1 MTSTKTNLL
10 SEQNPDYTQPVLQ
23 SVLVPS
29 DFSAGSLTAFQHALK
44 AALVARSRLTILHLS
59 PGVAESW
66 TEFAGVGETLA
77 RWGLLP
83 PGSPKWAVPELG
95 IEVRNVIARE
105 GNPVKS
111 VLRHLA
117 TDPADLIVIATH
129 AYPDRVT
136 WLRQTVTEPIARRS
150 AQMTL
155 LLPDAAVGFVSPRD
169 GSVSL
174 GRILIPIAANPPP
187 QPALAA
193 AARLAVRLRR
203 PQGTFVLLHVGGPD
217 TMPAVQ
223 CPEVSGWE
231 WKKVTR
237 TGDVIDGIVDAAEKE
252 AADLIVMATDGRNGF
267 LDALRGS
274 HSERVLR
281 KARWPLLTIP
291 VGSLVESA
299 ISHEKL
305 VRAN

>member
-1 MTSTKTNLL
+1 MTTTITN
-10 SEQNPDYTQPVLQ
+10 SSSNQNSNYAQPVLE
-23 SVLVPS
+23 SVLHAS

-66 TEFAGVGETLA
+66 TDFSGVGETLQ

-83 PGSPKWAVPELG
+83 PGCPKSAVPQLG
-95 IEVRNVIARE
+95 IEVRHVIARK

-111 VLRHLA
+111 VLRHLE
-117 TDPADLIVIATH
+117 TDPADLVVLATH
-129 AYPDRVT
+129 SYPDRVT

-150 AQMTL
+150 GQMTL
-155 LLPDAAVGFVSPRD
+155 LLPDAAAGFVSPRD

-174 GRILIPIAANPPP
+174 ERILIPIAANPLP

-193 AARLAVRLRR
+193 AARLAVRLQR
-203 PQGTFVLLHVGGPD
+203 PQGTFVLLHVGEPD

-223 CPEVSGWE
+223 CPAVPGWQ

-237 TGDVIDGIVDAAEKE
+237 TGDVIDCIVDAADKE
-252 AADLIVMATDGRNGF
+252 AADLIVMVTDGRNGF

-291 VGSLVESA
+291 EGSLPEGPSMRGQA
-299 ISHEKL
+299 TG
-305 VRAN
+305 